1 MPHVVGVVCSCG
13 FKSTVE
19 SSIHIANI
27 LAPEGITRVISRYVY
42 LTNQPR
48 NLCRTTRSLQFLVKK
63 NKDDCYLRTKF
74 LQHKSIGQQYL

>member
-48 NLCRTTRSLQFLVKK
+48 KSLSHDKIFAVFGKEK
-63 NKDDCYLRTKF
+63 
-74 LQHKSIGQQYL
+74 